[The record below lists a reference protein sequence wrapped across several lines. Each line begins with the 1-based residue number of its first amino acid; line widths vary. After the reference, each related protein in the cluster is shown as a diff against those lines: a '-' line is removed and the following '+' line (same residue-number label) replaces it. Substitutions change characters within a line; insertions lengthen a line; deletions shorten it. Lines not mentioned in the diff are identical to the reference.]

1 MVNKSKYKQK
11 NYSVI
16 KRVMAGLSDVDISFI
31 NEYHKEN
38 NLTVRSNIKH

>member
-1 MVNKSKYKQK
+1 MINKNKYKQK

-38 NLTVRSNIKH
+38 NLSVLSNIKR